1 MNTNNEEREVTIP
14 EILSGI
20 IAYKNRVQNFKLL
33 KDGIERKYVNDELD
47 LEDRQQESVLKLIED
62 TEDGKYKD
70 KGYFH
75 ACTAFGKTYLMMA
88 IAESYRHKVKDK
100 KIVIFEENATVL
112 EQVKKDFIE
121 KTSFLETDIGAYYG
135 KEKTPE
141 APIIVCTY
149 ASMKKLIAEVGREN
163 IGLALC
169 DEAHHI
175 LSENRQEVAKYLDH
189 SCLYGFTAPPEYDDV
204 KSCAQ
209 VFGWVIDS
217 VTLRQGINNGLLC
230 GFKNGLIVSKIPVD
244 LSEALDS
251 SGDYNQEKLKEIFK
265 QSHLHGMREE
275 LADFYL
281 HGQDDVLGPIYG
293 KTTMINVPSQEE
305 ANLLAEVFNQKA
317 GKTIA
322 KAYHTNSGDA
332 PLEEFNQNKF
342 PVLIQVNRLTEGYSN
357 PNIEVCINYPTSSVV
372 KSAQRSGRALRRNKN
387 NPNKVAL
394 IMDIAFKKSN
404 DLDTISAI
412 KANKQVLFSD
422 IAQEFMML
430 PRDVNIVPSQETGGN
445 AKEKVEINENELFD
459 IITDYENLFEFG
471 FAEALHTE
479 STAPQRTVVEKTD
492 ITKTSFLLN
501 TIVKDEGGKSVETE
515 IKDKIYDKVLEQRPD
530 LFIKVQLANRTIYIV
545 ALEKRE
551 EFRKYLQE
559 TSFNIDGKTTIK
571 IDNITFHDEKKSLKD
586 TEITKDCFRKNAI
599 VKDETGKSVE
609 RGIKPKIYDKVLEQR
624 PDLFTRVQSG
634 SNTIYVVPLEKREE
648 FRKHLQE
655 TTFKIAGETIKIEN
669 ITFHDEKEKAERN
682 VVKDTD
688 ITKECFRKNAIVNDK
703 TDKSVETGIKT
714 KIYYKVLE
722 QRPDLFTRV
731 QSGSNT
737 IYVVPLEKRE
747 EFRKHL
753 QETTFKIDDE
763 TIKIDNITF
772 HDEKKSLKDTDITK
786 KRFKVNATVNDETG
800 KSVEPGIKPKI
811 YDKVLEQRPDLFIKV
826 QSGPKTCYVVPEE
839 KREEFRKH
847 LQETTFE
854 IAGETIKIDNITF
867 HDEKKSL
874 KDTDITKKRF
884 KVNAT
889 VNDETGKSVE
899 PGIKPKIYDKVLE
912 QRPDLFTRVKSGPRT
927 IYVVPLEKREK
938 FRKYLQETSF
948 DIEGKIIRIENIKFH
963 DEKENKT
970 KNTSSQIMPNN
981 GGNEM

>member
-1 MNTNNEEREVTIP
+1 MNTNNEEKEVTIP
-14 EILSGI
+14 EILAGI

-189 SCLYGFTAPPEYDDV
+189 SCLYGFTATPEYDDV

-209 VFGWVIDS
+209 VFGRVIDS

-244 LSEALDS
+244 LSKALDN

-281 HGQDDVLGPIYG
+281 KGQDDVLGPIYG

-332 PLEEFNQNKF
+332 PLEEFNQNKI

-357 PNIEVCINYPTSSVV
+357 PNVEVCINYPTASVV

-422 IAQEFMML
+422 IAQDFMML
-430 PRDVNIVPSQETGGN
+430 PRDVNVVPSQETGGN
-445 AKEKVEINENELFD
+445 AKEKVEINEKELFD

-471 FAEALHTE
+471 FAGELHTE
-479 STAPQRTVVEKTD
+479 SITPQRTIVE
-492 ITKTSFLLN
+492 
-501 TIVKDEGGKSVETE
+501 
-515 IKDKIYDKVLEQRPD
+515 
-530 LFIKVQLANRTIYIV
+530 
-545 ALEKRE
+545 
-551 EFRKYLQE
+551 
-559 TSFNIDGKTTIK
+559 
-571 IDNITFHDEKKSLKD
+571 
-586 TEITKDCFRKNAI
+586 
-599 VKDETGKSVE
+599 
-609 RGIKPKIYDKVLEQR
+609 
-624 PDLFTRVQSG
+624 
-634 SNTIYVVPLEKREE
+634 
-648 FRKHLQE
+648 
-655 TTFKIAGETIKIEN
+655 
-669 ITFHDEKEKAERN
+669 
-682 VVKDTD
+682 DTD
-688 ITKECFRKNAIVNDK
+688 IT
-703 TDKSVETGIKT
+703 T
-714 KIYYKVLE
+714 
-722 QRPDLFTRV
+722 TRF
-731 QSGSNT
+731 GH
-737 IYVVPLEKRE
+737 K
-747 EFRKHL
+747 
-753 QETTFKIDDE
+753 
-763 TIKIDNITF
+763 
-772 HDEKKSLKDTDITK
+772 
-786 KRFKVNATVNDETG
+786 ATV
-800 KSVEPGIKPKI
+800 K
-811 YDKVLEQRPDLFIKV
+811 
-826 QSGPKTCYVVPEE
+826 
-839 KREEFRKH
+839 
-847 LQETTFE
+847 
-854 IAGETIKIDNITF
+854 
-867 HDEKKSL
+867 
-874 KDTDITKKRF
+874 
-884 KVNAT
+884 
-889 VNDETGKSVE
+889 DETGKSVE

-912 QRPDLFTRVKSGPRT
+912 QRPDLFTRVQSGNLT
-927 IYVVPLEKREK
+927 IYVVPLEKREE
-938 FRKYLQETSF
+938 FRKYLQETPF
-948 DIEGKIIRIENIKFH
+948 EIDGKTIKIENITFH
-963 DEKENKT
+963 DEKESLKDTDITKECFRGNAIVKDETGKSVERGIRSKIYDKVLEQRPDLFTRVQSGPKT
-970 KNTSSQIMPNN
+970 IYVVPSEKREEFRKYLQETPFEIAGKTIKIGYITFHDEKESLKDTDITKERFWRNVIVKDETGKSVEGGITKKIYDKVLEQRPDLFIRGQSRNQTIYVVPLEKREEFRKYLQEITFEIDGKTIKINNITFHDEKKSLKDTHITKERFGRNAIVKDETGKSLRHERFKIYDKVLEQRPDLFIRVQSGTNTIYVVPLEKREEFRKYLQETTFEIAGKIIKINNITFPDEREKKAKTTSASIIPNN

>member
-14 EILSGI
+14 EILAGI

-33 KDGIERKYVNDELD
+33 KDGIEKKYVDDELD

-62 TEDGKYKD
+62 TEEGKCKD

-88 IAESYRHKVKDK
+88 IAESYRHNVKNK
-100 KIVIFEENATVL
+100 KIVIFEENSTVL

-121 KTSFLETDIGAYYG
+121 KTSFLETDVGAYYG
-135 KEKTPE
+135 KEKTPD

-189 SCLYGFTAPPEYDDV
+189 SCLYGFTATPEYDDV

-209 VFGWVIDS
+209 VFGRVIDS

-305 ANLLAEVFNQKA
+305 AYLLAEVFNQKA

-430 PRDVNIVPSQETGGN
+430 PRDVNVVPSQETDGN

-479 STAPQRTVVEKTD
+479 STAPQRIGRDATD
-492 ITKTSFLLN
+492 INKTRFGSYS
-501 TIVKDEGGKSVETE
+501 IVKDKDGNSVGQE
-515 IKDKIYDKVLEQRPD
+515 IK
-530 LFIKVQLANRTIYIV
+530 
-545 ALEKRE
+545 
-551 EFRKYLQE
+551 
-559 TSFNIDGKTTIK
+559 S
-571 IDNITFHDEKKSLKD
+571 
-586 TEITKDCFRKNAI
+586 
-599 VKDETGKSVE
+599 
-609 RGIKPKIYDKVLEQR
+609 
-624 PDLFTRVQSG
+624 
-634 SNTIYVVPLEKREE
+634 
-648 FRKHLQE
+648 
-655 TTFKIAGETIKIEN
+655 
-669 ITFHDEKEKAERN
+669 
-682 VVKDTD
+682 
-688 ITKECFRKNAIVNDK
+688 
-703 TDKSVETGIKT
+703 
-714 KIYYKVLE
+714 
-722 QRPDLFTRV
+722 
-731 QSGSNT
+731 
-737 IYVVPLEKRE
+737 
-747 EFRKHL
+747 
-753 QETTFKIDDE
+753 
-763 TIKIDNITF
+763 
-772 HDEKKSLKDTDITK
+772 
-786 KRFKVNATVNDETG
+786 
-800 KSVEPGIKPKI
+800 KI

-826 QSGPKTCYVVPEE
+826 QSGPKTFYVVPIE
-839 KREEFRKH
+839 KREEFRKY
-847 LQETTFE
+847 LQETSFDFD
-854 IAGETIKIDNITF
+854 GKTIKIENIKF
-867 HDEKKSL
+867 HDEKETVEKNCV
-874 KDTDITKKRF
+874 DATDINKSCF
-884 KVNAT
+884 
-889 VNDETGKSVE
+889 GKHSIVKDKDGNSVGQE
-899 PGIKPKIYDKVLE
+899 IKSKIYDKVLE
-912 QRPDLFTRVKSGPRT
+912 QRP
-927 IYVVPLEKREK
+927 
-938 FRKYLQETSF
+938 
-948 DIEGKIIRIENIKFH
+948 
-963 DEKENKT
+963 
-970 KNTSSQIMPNN
+970 
-981 GGNEM
+981 

>member
-189 SCLYGFTAPPEYDDV
+189 SCLYGFTATPEYDDV

-209 VFGWVIDS
+209 VFGRVIDS

-655 TTFKIAGETIKIEN
+655 TTFKI
-669 ITFHDEKEKAERN
+669 
-682 VVKDTD
+682 
-688 ITKECFRKNAIVNDK
+688 
-703 TDKSVETGIKT
+703 
-714 KIYYKVLE
+714 
-722 QRPDLFTRV
+722 
-731 QSGSNT
+731 
-737 IYVVPLEKRE
+737 
-747 EFRKHL
+747 
-753 QETTFKIDDE
+753 DDE

-981 GGNEM
+981 CGNEM